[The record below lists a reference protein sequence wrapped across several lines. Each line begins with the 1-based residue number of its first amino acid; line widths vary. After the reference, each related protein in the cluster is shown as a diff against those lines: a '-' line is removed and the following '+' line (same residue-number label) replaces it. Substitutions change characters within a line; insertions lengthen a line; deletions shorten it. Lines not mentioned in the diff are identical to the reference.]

1 MRTHSP
7 ALFALAASASALLF
21 ACAPLPNAQPF
32 AAATAELSSAVKASG
47 RTAADELR
55 LMTNGEARAAQLEAA
70 WKVRVAVMDSM
81 VLYADSLVDL
91 VESSNQAGSAAAALA
106 DKVGNLAMAAGIIN
120 PAAGASVKVGADV
133 AKLVWTNIARARG
146 AASLKESLVAAQPA
160 IEIIADTIAADNADL
175 RKAVDA
181 ALANQESQALPAA
194 SPLNEIVGLRENS
207 AKIKAGIIKRATS
220 AGAPSLASVQGELDA
235 IDRLLASSQ
244 PEFDAYQRSIDSAR
258 ARHRIVRDL
267 LATTDDAIARW
278 GVAHRQLAQALEKGR
293 GIDMSALADAVVDI
307 RNIIKKVREQ

>member
-1 MRTHSP
+1 MRSVAQT
-7 ALFALAASASALLF
+7 LFALAAAACSFLV
-21 ACAPLPNAQPF
+21 ACAPLPDARPF

-55 LMTNGEARAAQLEAA
+55 LMTHGEERAAQLEAA
-70 WKVRVAVMDSM
+70 WKARVAVMDSM
-81 VLYADSLVDL
+81 VLYGDSLVDI
-91 VESSNQAGSAAAALA
+91 VESSNQAGAAAAALA

-120 PAAGASVKVGADV
+120 PAAGASVKVSADV
-133 AKLVWTNIARARG
+133 AKLVWTNIARAKG
-146 AASLKESLVAAQPA
+146 AASLKEALAAAQPA
-160 IEIIADTIAADNADL
+160 IEIIADTVAQDNADL

-181 ALANQESQALPAA
+181 ALSNQESQALPAS

-207 AKIKAGIIKRATS
+207 AKIKANIIKRATS
-220 AGAPSLASVQGELDA
+220 SGTPSLASVQGELDA

-244 PEFDAYQRSIDSAR
+244 PEYDAYAKTIESAR

-307 RNIIKKVREQ
+307 RNVIKKAREQ